1 MQPIIIIPVYRPD
14 TELLLVLE
22 QLRSHCDYRVIIVN
36 DGSGPQYDSV
46 FMEVEKFSNI
56 QLIQHVEN
64 QGKGAALRT
73 GFKYVIENVQYC
85 CSVVTADADGQHRAD
100 DIFKICTTSISN
112 PSLLILGA
120 RHFNG
125 YVPIRSRLG
134 NSITKRLY
142 NLLFWQNLTDTQTG
156 LRAIPIDSLTPLL
169 DLKGERYCYELE
181 MLLSL
186 NKRNVGVYEVPIS
199 TVYEKNNTS
208 SHFRPIADSLQI
220 YMTLLRWW
228 IKRR

>member
-1 MQPIIIIPVYRPD
+1 MQPIIIIPAYCPD

-22 QLRSHCDYRVIIVN
+22 QFREHCDYRIVVIN
-36 DGSGPQYDSV
+36 DGSGLEYDPV
-46 FMEVEKFSNI
+46 FVEVGKFTNVK
-56 QLIQHVEN
+56 LIQHQEN

-73 GFKYVIENVQYC
+73 GFKYVLKQEPSC

-100 DIFKICTTSISN
+100 DILKICTTSIAN

-125 YVPIRSRLG
+125 YVPMRSRLG
-134 NSITKRLY
+134 NSITRRLY
-142 NLLFWQNLTDTQTG
+142 NLLFRQNLTDTQTG
-156 LRAIPIDSLTPLL
+156 LRAIPVESLTPLL

-186 NKRNVGVYEVPIS
+186 NKRNVEVFEVPIS

-228 IKRR
+228 IKKH